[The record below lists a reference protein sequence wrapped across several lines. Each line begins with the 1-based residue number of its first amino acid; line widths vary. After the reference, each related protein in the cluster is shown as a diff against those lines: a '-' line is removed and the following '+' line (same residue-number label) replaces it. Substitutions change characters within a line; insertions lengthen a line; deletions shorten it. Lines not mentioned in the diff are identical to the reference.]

1 MIPFDLE
8 RAKKGVPMITRDDQK
23 AKFIAVLNGGQP
35 APLVIEIT
43 SPKPKESDYDEEEES
58 FEDLVDSIP
67 NDQFLENYYLD
78 GRHGT
83 VHDSPLDLFM
93 EY

>member
-1 MIPFDLE
+1 MPI
-8 RAKKGVPMITRDDQK
+8 KTRNGRTGK
-23 AKFIAVLNGGQP
+23 LLAHLRGGQP
-35 APLVIEIT
+35 APLVVDLT
-43 SPKPKESDYDEEEES
+43 HWQNGVK
-58 FEDLVDSIP
+58 FEAT
-67 NDQFLENYYLD
+67 ENYYLD